1 MSEKCDRKMKG
12 DDRLKEG
19 FYLSKY
25 AHIDKLAH
33 ISESFVMDNEKDGSC
48 LICIIGNLTS

>member
-25 AHIDKLAH
+25 AHIDALAH

-48 LICIIGNLTS
+48 LISIIGNLTL